1 MIDAN
6 ESALSK
12 YMDKVENDE
21 KDYELLLE
29 ALGEELDDSLLKCYE
44 MFVKMN
50 AIHGFISDKR
60 MFMDYLEE
68 IL

>member
-6 ESALSK
+6 EAALSK

-50 AIHGFISDKR
+50 DLHGFASHKR

-68 IL
+68 VL